1 MLGSRFCQQQ
11 KDLPILDTS
20 RSIGRPRVFWAPA
33 RLTSIA
39 LFTSGDLSKAVLEKF
54 CIERYRQYLA
64 QSDVCLRAGYSSLR
78 TFDTHR
84 QADRYGSPESCLC
97 LEVLLH
103 IADDGNAELFGEG

>member
-11 KDLPILDTS
+11 EDLPILDTS
-20 RSIGRPRVFWAPA
+20 RSIGRRPRVFWGPA

-39 LFTSGDLSKAVLEKF
+39 LFTSGDLSKAVLDKF
-54 CIERYRQYLA
+54 YIERHRQYLA
-64 QSDVCLRAGYSSLR
+64 QSDVC

-84 QADRYGSPESCLC
+84 QADRYDSPESCLC